1 MSFSLLHPT
10 KALLA
15 AALALCLVGTA
26 AAEAEQD
33 EAAELYEY
41 LFPEAPQAPQ
51 AGVTGAPG
59 GAVGAAPK
67 FSGFMQD
74 NRRSSWS
81 QEQINAMRDAFK
93 RAEPQPVAP
102 PELQRGDDGS
112 SLFGV
117 PPSNLADSPYA
128 ELVAKYAKKRNLDPA
143 LVHQLILAESQ
154 YDPNAVSPKGA
165 KGLMQLMD
173 GLSSKFNIDP
183 FDPESNINV
192 GTQYLAEMLSRFQS
206 VDLALAAYNAG
217 PGAVEKYN
225 GIPPYAETQNY
236 VSRIKAGLAKMEARN
251 G

>member
-1 MSFSLLHPT
+1 MSSYPLLPS

-33 EAAELYEY
+33 EAAELYEH
-41 LFPEAPQAPQ
+41 LFPEAPRAPRTD
-51 AGVTGAPG
+51 AAVAPAE
-59 GAVGAAPK
+59 AVSPAPR

-74 NRRSSWS
+74 NRRNSWS

-93 RAEPQPVAP
+93 RAEPQPIAP
-102 PELQRGDDGS
+102 AESSSGDAGS

-117 PPSNLADSPYA
+117 PPSSLEGSPYA
-128 ELVAKYAKKRNLDPA
+128 ELVAKYSRKRNLDPE
-143 LVHQLILAESQ
+143 LVHQLIIAESQ

-173 GLSSKFNIDP
+173 GLSNKFNIDP